1 MPFITLHG
9 EHDDRLG
16 AHLLFYLNQIFYA
29 YHHQYFIKYDIET
42 LPYRSSL
49 FVKII
54 LNFVVCYNES
64 LPKLEGE
71 QEEVFPFPNTR
82 EGEETF
88 PFPKTREGE
97 ETFPFPKGEEIEWS
111 KTMYRTIQCI
121 QMDFQG
127 FLKQIYPNVYTDL
140 LYFSTYA
147 DMDLP
152 FHPKKTIAV
161 HLRLDDVHD
170 WWDYNGT
177 ASANYYRDLVNAD
190 VSMDNMYHVHNYG
203 QYPNIQAPIDM
214 ERIEVQIQDAKQR
227 FPDHEVVIISSP
239 STQHLIQT
247 NYRVICNTDESLDLF
262 LLSIADVIILSRSSF
277 SLSSII
283 FGNHRRIYA
292 PLWGQMVYYGF
303 YTKHH
308 LNTDIFSYFY

>member
-1 MPFITLHG
+1 MTYITLHG

-16 AHLLFYLNQIFYA
+16 AHLLFYLNQIYYA
-29 YHHQYFIKYDIET
+29 YHYRYFIKYDIES

-49 FVKII
+49 FVKI
-54 LNFVVCYNES
+54 LLKFVDRYNES
-64 LPKLEGE
+64 LK
-71 QEEVFPFPNTR
+71 
-82 EGEETF
+82 
-88 PFPKTREGE
+88 KTEEGE
-97 ETFPFPKGEEIEWS
+97 ETFPFPKGETIEWS

-121 QMDFQG
+121 QMDFQS
-127 FLKQIYPNVYTDL
+127 FWREIYTNIFTDL
-140 LYFSTYA
+140 LHFSNYEPI
-147 DMDLP
+147 P
-152 FHPKKTIAV
+152 FNPKKTIAV

-170 WWDYNGT
+170 WWDYDGT
-177 ASANYYRDLVNAD
+177 ASANYYRDLVNNN
-190 VSMDNMYHVHNYG
+190 VSMENMYHIHNYG
-203 QYPNIQAPIDM
+203 QYPNVQAPISM

-247 NYRVICNTDESLDLF
+247 NYRVICNMDETLDLF

-283 FGNHRRIYA
+283 FGNHSRIYA

-303 YTKHH
+303 YTKYHK
-308 LNTDIFSYFY
+308 NSEIFSYFH

>member
-1 MPFITLHG
+1 MTFITLHG

-29 YHHQYFIKYDIET
+29 YHHRYFIKYDIAT
-42 LPYRSSL
+42 LPYASSL
-49 FVKII
+49 FVKN
-54 LNFVVCYNES
+54 LLKFVDTYNPS
-64 LPKLEGE
+64 LSTTENDI
-71 QEEVFPFPNTR
+71 EVFPFP
-82 EGEETF
+82 
-88 PFPKTREGE
+88 KTEGE
-97 ETFPFPKGEEIEWS
+97 ETFPFPKGEQIEWA

-127 FLKQIYPNVYTDL
+127 FLKKIYPTIYTDL
-140 LYFSTYA
+140 LHFSNYEPI
-147 DMDLP
+147 L

-177 ASANYYRDLVNAD
+177 ASANYYRDLVNGD

-203 QYPNIQAPIDM
+203 QYPNIQAPIPM

-262 LLSIADVIILSRSSF
+262 LLSIADVVILSRSSF

-308 LNTDIFSYFY
+308 KNTDIFSYFY